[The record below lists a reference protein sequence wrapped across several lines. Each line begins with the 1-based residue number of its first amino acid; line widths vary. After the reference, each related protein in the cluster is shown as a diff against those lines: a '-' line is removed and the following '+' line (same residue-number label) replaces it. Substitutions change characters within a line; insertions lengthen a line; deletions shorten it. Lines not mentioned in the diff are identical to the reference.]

1 MSTPFVIDEKAVE
14 RLAEILNQTD
24 LSEIEYE
31 DQGRRIRVK
40 KERTVIHASP
50 SSGISSSSNVPSPVD
65 LVQSTNKNTINSPMV
80 GTAYLAPDPSSV
92 PFVRV
97 GDHVQEGQNIV
108 IIEAMK
114 VMNQIKSPKSG
125 KIISILIQDGQ
136 PVEFGTPL
144 FELS

>member
-1 MSTPFVIDEKAVE
+1 MSKLFIIDEKAVE
-14 RLAEILNQTD
+14 RLADILNKTH
-24 LSEIEYE
+24 LTEIEYQ
-31 DQGRRIRVK
+31 DQGRCIRVK
-40 KERTVIHASP
+40 KENTVIHSSQP
-50 SSGISSSSNVPSPVD
+50 SAISLSQDTSKSAHPAQSG
-65 LVQSTNKNTINSPMV
+65 KNTIDSPMV
-80 GTAYLAPDPSSV
+80 GTAYLAPDPASE

-97 GDHVQEGQNIV
+97 GDHVQEGQNII

-125 KIISILIQDGQ
+125 KIINILAQDGQ

>member
-1 MSTPFVIDEKAVE
+1 
-14 RLAEILNQTD
+14 
-24 LSEIEYE
+24 
-31 DQGRRIRVK
+31 
-40 KERTVIHASP
+40 
-50 SSGISSSSNVPSPVD
+50 
-65 LVQSTNKNTINSPMV
+65 
-80 GTAYLAPDPSSV
+80 V